1 MVEFIVQKLVHEGV
15 RMVNNLRSPEIIKLA
30 NQRSILR
37 VEELAKYFNVSVQTI
52 RKDLNKLCSD
62 GQLERVHGG
71 AIIPSQIENIE
82 YEQRK
87 NINFSGKKAIGRE
100 CAKEIPNDIC
110 LFMGIGTSTETA
122 ARLLLGHKNLLIVT
136 NNLNIANI
144 LKKNIQSEVVVTGG
158 NLRKSD
164 GALIGQPALETIQNF
179 KFDLAIIGCSALDNE
194 GNMLDFDTQEILV
207 NQSIISQAEKTYLVA
222 DHTKFMRR
230 APIKIA
236 SLSTVDC
243 FFTDKNLE
251 RPLLK
256 KCASWNTDVRY
267 SR

>member
-1 MVEFIVQKLVHEGV
+1 MVEFIVHKLQHEGV

-37 VEELAKYFNVSVQTI
+37 VEELAEHFNVSVQTI

-71 AIIPSQIENIE
+71 AIIPSHIENIE

-87 NINFSGKKAIGRE
+87 NINFERKHAIGQE

-122 ARLLLGHKNLLIVT
+122 AKLLLGHKNLLIVT

-164 GALIGQPALETIQNF
+164 GALIGQPVLETIQNF
-179 KFDLAIIGCSALDNE
+179 KFDLAIMGCSALDNE
-194 GNMLDFDTQEILV
+194 GNMLDFDSQEILV

-222 DHTKFMRR
+222 DHTKFLRR

-236 SLSTVDC
+236 SLSSVDC
-243 FFTDKNLE
+243 FFTDNKLE
-251 RPLLK
+251 QPLLE

-267 SR
+267 SK